1 MTLSIPSWLYDEM
14 KTYKDIKWS
23 EVARAAFENKIDEL
37 ELIDDIKAMKKG
49 LKEYKEGK
57 TITHEELVKKLAN
70 ISDIHLGQKTDKPS
84 FTFLVGATEVSIPLS
99 ENIDLAQEKEK
110 TVKELEHLKGFL
122 NSVEKKLSNEK
133 FMAGAPQNVVD
144 VELKKKRDAM
154 EKISL
159 LEEKLRTL

>member
-1 MTLSIPSWLYDEM
+1 MEGSPSL
-14 KTYKDIKWS
+14 
-23 EVARAAFENKIDEL
+23 KIYAGTS
-37 ELIDDIKAMKKG
+37 KA
-49 LKEYKEGK
+49 
-57 TITHEELVKKLAN
+57 V
-70 ISDIHLGQKTDKPS
+70 
-84 FTFLVGATEVSIPLS
+84 
-99 ENIDLAQEKEK
+99 EKEK
-110 TVKELEHLKGFL
+110 TEKELEHLKGFL